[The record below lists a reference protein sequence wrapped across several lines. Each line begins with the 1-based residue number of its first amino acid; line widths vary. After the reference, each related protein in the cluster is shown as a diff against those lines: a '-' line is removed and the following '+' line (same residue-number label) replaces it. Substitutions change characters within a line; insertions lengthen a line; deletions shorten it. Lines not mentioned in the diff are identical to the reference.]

1 MTARLQVKK
10 SIFASPLAAATA
22 PAQEGQHHSSAHNSA
37 HNSFYHSPVYANA
50 AKFNKLKPK
59 FKWL

>member
-10 SIFASPLAAATA
+10 SIFTSPQAAATPTVQA
-22 PAQEGQHHSSAHNSA
+22 DHGHHRSAN
-37 HNSFYHSPVYANA
+37 NSFYHSPVYAND

>member
-10 SIFASPLAAATA
+10 SIFATPLAAPPA
-22 PAQEGQHHSSAHNSA
+22 PVREEPVHHRSAY
-37 HNSFYHSPVYANA
+37 NSFYHSPVYANG

>member
-10 SIFASPLAAATA
+10 SVFASPLAAPTA
-22 PAQEGQHHSSAHNSA
+22 PVREGQSQHSSA

-50 AKFNKLKPK
+50 SKFNKLKPK